1 MDLIQK
7 PQSENLIVD
16 GSEATFMEDVVEE
29 SKKQPVIVD
38 FWAPWCGPCKTLGP
52 ALEAVVKENSSKV
65 KMVKIDIDQ
74 NSKNYSKSDINSSSK
89 GSTYSNQNQVSKN
102 DDSETSGFA
111 AIEDVPLIIDLSSVT
126 DADGMGSVS
135 VQWQISPDN
144 KKWTNISAATN
155 QSFTPR
161 EIHVGSRLRVVIS
174 YVDGQGN
181 LEPLTSP
188 PSTPVRNVNDKPT
201 GSPRLIGSSVED
213 SALVVDTSGIADED
227 GIGGFDITWQRSSS
241 KSSWEAYPT
250 GDKNEVLRLTQ
261 SQVGYSYRAVVSYV
275 DSHGTREVLYTSP
288 SETIDNLDDP
298 VQGEVTIVGEP
309 KEGITLRALSNSLS
323 DEDGIA
329 SISISWE
336 TSKDGRNWM
345 GLNSLSG
352 PVLNLNQS
360 LVGSQVRARVAVV
373 DNFGIETNLY
383 SQATRTVENVNNKP
397 SGRIVIRRVGQ

>member
-1 MDLIQK
+1 MFVEVYMRFIRVNLSRLIF
-7 PQSENLIVD
+7 SFVLIVL
-16 GSEATFMEDVVEE
+16 TFNVNSVFAGGDPAIKDEKVIINKNNVTQHKH
-29 SKKQPVIVD
+29 KKDSV
-38 FWAPWCGPCKTLGP
+38 
-52 ALEAVVKENSSKV
+52 
-65 KMVKIDIDQ
+65 DQ
-74 NSKNYSKSDINSSSK
+74 NSKNYSKSDIKSSAK
-89 GSTYSNQNQVSKN
+89 DSTYSNQNQISKN
-102 DDSETSGFA
+102 DNSETSGFA

-135 VQWQISPDN
+135 VQWQISSDP

-201 GSPRLIGSSVED
+201 GSARLIGSSVED

>member
-1 MDLIQK
+1 MRFIRD
-7 PQSENLIVD
+7 NLLLLTFCAIV
-16 GSEATFMEDVVEE
+16 GIAT
-29 SKKQPVIVD
+29 
-38 FWAPWCGPCKTLGP
+38 L
-52 ALEAVVKENSSKV
+52 
-65 KMVKIDIDQ
+65 
-74 NSKNYSKSDINSSSK
+74 NSKNVLAGGDPSIKDKKITKKKSNITQHDHNKIYHDKQKKLSSRDNKKTSKNSSLS
-89 GSTYSNQNQVSKN
+89 SNNTSAKDENV
-102 DDSETSGFA
+102 ETAGFA

-126 DADGMGSVS
+126 DSDGMGSVS
-135 VQWQISPDN
+135 VQWQISNDN
-144 KKWTNISAATN
+144 KKWTNISGATN

-161 EIHVGSRLRVVIS
+161 EIHVGSRLRVAIS

-201 GSPRLIGSSVED
+201 GSARLIGSAVED
-213 SALVVDTSGIADED
+213 SALVVDTSSIADED

-241 KSSWEAYPT
+241 KSSWEAYPA
-250 GDKNEVLRLTQ
+250 GQNEVLRLTQ
-261 SQVGYSYRAVVSYV
+261 SQVGYSYRAVVSYI

-298 VQGEVTIVGEP
+298 VQGEVNIIGEP
-309 KEGITLRALSNSLS
+309 KEGVTLRALSESLS

-336 TSKDGRNWM
+336 TSKDGRNWI

-352 PVLNLNQS
+352 PVLPLTQA

>member
-1 MDLIQK
+1 MRFLKD
-7 PQSENLIVD
+7 NLLLL
-16 GSEATFMEDVVEE
+16 TLC
-29 SKKQPVIVD
+29 VIV
-38 FWAPWCGPCKTLGP
+38 GVVTL
-52 ALEAVVKENSSKV
+52 
-65 KMVKIDIDQ
+65 
-74 NSKNYSKSDINSSSK
+74 NSKNVLAGGDPLIKDSKVTKQKSNIKQHDHSKLYVDKQKKLSSSNNK
-89 GSTYSNQNQVSKN
+89 NKSNGSLSKN
-102 DDSETSGFA
+102 NNKLKKDENVETAGFA

-126 DADGMGSVS
+126 DSDGMGSVS
-135 VQWQISPDN
+135 VQWQISTDN
-144 KKWTNISAATN
+144 KKWTNISGATN

-161 EIHVGSRLRVVIS
+161 EIHVGSRLRVAIS

-181 LEPLTSP
+181 LEPLISP
-188 PSTPVRNVNDKPT
+188 SSTPVRNVNDKPT
-201 GSPRLIGSSVED
+201 GSARLIGSAVED
-213 SALVVDTSGIADED
+213 SALVVDTSSIADED

-241 KSSWEAYPT
+241 KSSWEAYPA
-250 GDKNEVLRLTQ
+250 GQNEVLRLTQ
-261 SQVGYSYRAVVSYV
+261 NQVGYSYRAVVSYI

-298 VQGEVTIVGEP
+298 VQGEVTIIGEP
-309 KEGITLRALSNSLS
+309 KEGVTLRALSDSLS

-336 TSKDGRNWM
+336 TSKDGRNWI

-352 PVLNLNQS
+352 PILPLNQA

>member
-1 MDLIQK
+1 MSFIRVNLLKLIF
-7 PQSENLIVD
+7 SFVLIVL
-16 GSEATFMEDVVEE
+16 TFNVNSVFAGGDPAIKDEKVIINKNNITQHKH
-29 SKKQPVIVD
+29 KKDSV
-38 FWAPWCGPCKTLGP
+38 
-52 ALEAVVKENSSKV
+52 
-65 KMVKIDIDQ
+65 DQ
-74 NSKNYSKSDINSSSK
+74 NSKNYSKSDIKSSAK
-89 GSTYSNQNQVSKN
+89 DSTYSNQNQISKN
-102 DDSETSGFA
+102 DNSETSGFA

-135 VQWQISPDN
+135 VQWQISSDP
-144 KKWTNISAATN
+144 KKWKNISAATN

-201 GSPRLIGSSVED
+201 GSARLIGSSVED

-261 SQVGYSYRAVVSYV
+261 NQVGYSYRAVVSYV

-298 VQGEVTIVGEP
+298 VQGDVTIVGEP

>member
-1 MDLIQK
+1 MRFIRVNLSRLIF
-7 PQSENLIVD
+7 SFVLIVL
-16 GSEATFMEDVVEE
+16 TFNVNYVFAGGDPAIKDEKVIINKNNITQHKH
-29 SKKQPVIVD
+29 KKDSV
-38 FWAPWCGPCKTLGP
+38 
-52 ALEAVVKENSSKV
+52 
-65 KMVKIDIDQ
+65 DQ
-74 NSKNYSKSDINSSSK
+74 NSKNYSKSDIKSSAK
-89 GSTYSNQNQVSKN
+89 DSTYSNQNQISKN
-102 DDSETSGFA
+102 DNSETSGFA

-135 VQWQISPDN
+135 VQWQISSDP

-201 GSPRLIGSSVED
+201 GSARLIGSSVED

-298 VQGEVTIVGEP
+298 VQGEVIIVGEP

>member
-1 MDLIQK
+1 MVGIATLDSK
-7 PQSENLIVD
+7 IVLAGGD
-16 GSEATFMEDVVEE
+16 PSIKD
-29 SKKQPVIVD
+29 
-38 FWAPWCGPCKTLGP
+38 
-52 ALEAVVKENSSKV
+52 SKV
-65 KMVKIDIDQ
+65 KKQKSNIKQHDHDKLYVDKQKKLTSTDKKNISDN
-74 NSKNYSKSDINSSSK
+74 NSATTDNNLNKDENLENA
-89 GSTYSNQNQVSKN
+89 
-102 DDSETSGFA
+102 GFA

-126 DADGMGSVS
+126 DSDGMGSVS
-135 VQWQISPDN
+135 VQWQISSDN
-144 KKWTNISAATN
+144 KKWTNISGATN

-161 EIHVGSRLRVVIS
+161 EIHVGNRLRVAIS

-181 LEPLTSP
+181 LEPLLSP

-201 GSPRLIGSSVED
+201 GSARLIGSAVED
-213 SALVVDTSGIADED
+213 SALVVDTSSIADED

-250 GDKNEVLRLTQ
+250 AQNEVLRLTQ

-298 VQGEVTIVGEP
+298 VQGEVTITGEP
-309 KEGITLRALSNSLS
+309 KEGITLRALSDSLS

-336 TSKDGRNWM
+336 KSKDGRNWI

-352 PVLNLNQS
+352 PVLQLNQS

-383 SQATRTVENVNNKP
+383 SQATRTIENVNNKP

>member
-1 MDLIQK
+1 MVL
-7 PQSENLIVD
+7 
-16 GSEATFMEDVVEE
+16 TFNVNFVFAGGDPAIKDE
-29 SKKQPVIVD
+29 KVIVN
-38 FWAPWCGPCKTLGP
+38 KSNITQH
-52 ALEAVVKENSSKV
+52 KHK
-65 KMVKIDIDQ
+65 KIDIDQ

-102 DDSETSGFA
+102 DNSETSGFA

-135 VQWQISPDN
+135 VQWQISSDS

>member
-1 MDLIQK
+1 MRFIKDNLLLLTLCLIVGVATLDSKNVLAGGDPSIKDSKVTKQKSNIKQHDHKKTYVEKQKKLSSSDTKTISNNTSTTKNSSDLNK
-7 PQSENLIVD
+7 DENL
-16 GSEATFMEDVVEE
+16 
-29 SKKQPVIVD
+29 
-38 FWAPWCGPCKTLGP
+38 
-52 ALEAVVKENSSKV
+52 ENA
-65 KMVKIDIDQ
+65 
-74 NSKNYSKSDINSSSK
+74 
-89 GSTYSNQNQVSKN
+89 
-102 DDSETSGFA
+102 GFA

-126 DADGMGSVS
+126 DSDGMGSVS
-135 VQWQISPDN
+135 VQWQISSDN
-144 KKWTNISAATN
+144 KKWTNISGATN

-161 EIHVGSRLRVVIS
+161 EIHVGNRLRVAIS

-181 LEPLTSP
+181 LEPLLSP

-201 GSPRLIGSSVED
+201 GSARLIGSAVED
-213 SALVVDTSGIADED
+213 SALVVDTSSIADED

-250 GDKNEVLRLTQ
+250 AQNEVLRLTQ
-261 SQVGYSYRAVVSYV
+261 SQVGYSYRAVVSYI

-298 VQGEVTIVGEP
+298 VQGEVTITGEP
-309 KEGITLRALSNSLS
+309 KEGVTLRAISDSLS

-336 TSKDGRNWM
+336 TSKDGRNWI

-352 PVLNLNQS
+352 PVLQLNQS

>member
-1 MDLIQK
+1 MRFIRVNLSRLIF
-7 PQSENLIVD
+7 SFVLIVL
-16 GSEATFMEDVVEE
+16 TFNVNSVFAGGDPAIKDEKVIINKNNVTQHKH
-29 SKKQPVIVD
+29 KKDSV
-38 FWAPWCGPCKTLGP
+38 
-52 ALEAVVKENSSKV
+52 
-65 KMVKIDIDQ
+65 DQ
-74 NSKNYSKSDINSSSK
+74 NSKNYSKSDIKSSAK
-89 GSTYSNQNQVSKN
+89 NSTYSNQNQVSKN
-102 DDSETSGFA
+102 DNSETSGFA

-135 VQWQISPDN
+135 VQWQISSDP

-201 GSPRLIGSSVED
+201 GSARLIGSSVED

>member
-1 MDLIQK
+1 MRFIRVNLSWLIF
-7 PQSENLIVD
+7 SFVLIVL
-16 GSEATFMEDVVEE
+16 TFNVNSVFAGGDPAIKDEKVIINKNNITQHKH
-29 SKKQPVIVD
+29 KKDSV
-38 FWAPWCGPCKTLGP
+38 
-52 ALEAVVKENSSKV
+52 
-65 KMVKIDIDQ
+65 DQ
-74 NSKNYSKSDINSSSK
+74 NSKNYSKSDIKSSAK
-89 GSTYSNQNQVSKN
+89 DSTYSNQNQISKN
-102 DDSETSGFA
+102 DNSETSGFA

-135 VQWQISPDN
+135 VQWQISSDP

-201 GSPRLIGSSVED
+201 GSARLIGSSVED

>member
-1 MDLIQK
+1 MRFIKDNILLLTLCVIASVATLDSKKVLAGGDPSIKDNKVTKSKSNIKQHKHNKTYVEKQK
-7 PQSENLIVD
+7 NLSSTDRKKVSDSTSATKKINNSNNDENL
-16 GSEATFMEDVVEE
+16 
-29 SKKQPVIVD
+29 
-38 FWAPWCGPCKTLGP
+38 
-52 ALEAVVKENSSKV
+52 ENA
-65 KMVKIDIDQ
+65 
-74 NSKNYSKSDINSSSK
+74 
-89 GSTYSNQNQVSKN
+89 
-102 DDSETSGFA
+102 GFA

-126 DADGMGSVS
+126 DSDGMGSVS
-135 VQWQISPDN
+135 VQWQISSDN
-144 KKWTNISAATN
+144 KKWTNISGATN

-161 EIHVGSRLRVVIS
+161 EIHVGSRLRVAIS
-174 YVDGQGN
+174 YIDGQGN
-181 LEPLTSP
+181 LEPLLSP

-201 GSPRLIGSSVED
+201 GSARLIGSAVED
-213 SALVVDTSGIADED
+213 SSLVVDTSSIADED

-250 GDKNEVLRLTQ
+250 AQNEVLKLTQ
-261 SQVGYSYRAVVSYV
+261 NQVGYSYRAVVSYV

-298 VQGEVTIVGEP
+298 VQGEVTVTGEP
-309 KEGITLRALSNSLS
+309 KEGDILRALSDSLT

-336 TSKDGRNWM
+336 TSRDGRNWV

-352 PVLNLNQS
+352 PVLQLNQS

>member
-1 MDLIQK
+1 MRFLKDNFLLLALCVLASITTLDSKNAFAGGDPAIKDKKVKDNKSNVIQHDHEK
-7 PQSENLIVD
+7 TYVNKQNNL
-16 GSEATFMEDVVEE
+16 S
-29 SKKQPVIVD
+29 SKSNKKKSD
-38 FWAPWCGPCKTLGP
+38 
-52 ALEAVVKENSSKV
+52 ALKSNSKVNDNVNSDENS
-65 KMVKIDIDQ
+65 
-74 NSKNYSKSDINSSSK
+74 
-89 GSTYSNQNQVSKN
+89 
-102 DDSETSGFA
+102 ETAGFA

-126 DADGMGSVS
+126 DSDGMGSVS

-144 KKWTNISAATN
+144 KKWTNISGATN

-161 EIHVGSRLRVVIS
+161 EIHVGNRLRVVIS

-201 GSPRLIGSSVED
+201 GSARLIGSSVED
-213 SALVVDTSGIADED
+213 SALVVDTSSIADED

-250 GDKNEVLRLTQ
+250 DQNEVLRLTQ
-261 SQVGYSYRAVVSYV
+261 SQVGYSYRAVVSYI
-275 DSHGTREVLYTSP
+275 DSHDTREVLYTSP

-298 VQGEVTIVGEP
+298 VQGEVTIIGEP

-336 TSKDGRNWM
+336 TSKDGRNWIV
-345 GLNSLSG
+345 LSSLSG
-352 PVLNLNQS
+352 PILSLNQS
-360 LVGSQVRARVAVV
+360 LVGSQIRARVAVV
-373 DNFGIETNLY
+373 DNFGIETNLF

>member
-1 MDLIQK
+1 
-7 PQSENLIVD
+7 
-16 GSEATFMEDVVEE
+16 
-29 SKKQPVIVD
+29 
-38 FWAPWCGPCKTLGP
+38 
-52 ALEAVVKENSSKV
+52 
-65 KMVKIDIDQ
+65 
-74 NSKNYSKSDINSSSK
+74 
-89 GSTYSNQNQVSKN
+89 
-102 DDSETSGFA
+102 
-111 AIEDVPLIIDLSSVT
+111 
-126 DADGMGSVS
+126 MGSVS
-135 VQWQISPDN
+135 VQWQISSDN
-144 KKWTNISAATN
+144 KKWTNISGATN

-161 EIHVGSRLRVVIS
+161 EIHVGSRLRVAIS

-201 GSPRLIGSSVED
+201 GSARLIGSAVED
-213 SALVVDTSGIADED
+213 SALVVDTSSIADED
-227 GIGGFDITWQRSSS
+227 GIGGFDIIWQRSSS
-241 KSSWEAYPT
+241 KSSWEAYPA
-250 GDKNEVLRLTQ
+250 GQNEVLRLTQ
-261 SQVGYSYRAVVSYV
+261 SQVGYSYRAVVSYI

-298 VQGEVTIVGEP
+298 VQGEVTIIGEP
-309 KEGITLRALSNSLS
+309 KEGVTLRALSDSLS

-336 TSKDGRNWM
+336 TSKDGRNWI

-352 PVLNLNQS
+352 PILPLTQV
-360 LVGSQVRARVAVV
+360 LVGSQIRARVAVV

>member
-1 MDLIQK
+1 MRFIKDNLLLLTLCLIVGVATLDSKNVLAGGDPSIKDSKVTKQKSNIKQHDHKKTYVGKQNKLSPTETKTISNNTSATRNSSDLIK
-7 PQSENLIVD
+7 DENL
-16 GSEATFMEDVVEE
+16 
-29 SKKQPVIVD
+29 
-38 FWAPWCGPCKTLGP
+38 
-52 ALEAVVKENSSKV
+52 ENA
-65 KMVKIDIDQ
+65 
-74 NSKNYSKSDINSSSK
+74 
-89 GSTYSNQNQVSKN
+89 
-102 DDSETSGFA
+102 GFA

-126 DADGMGSVS
+126 DSDGMGSVS
-135 VQWQISPDN
+135 VQWQISSDN
-144 KKWTNISAATN
+144 KKWTNISGATN

-161 EIHVGSRLRVVIS
+161 EIHVGNRLRVAIS

-181 LEPLTSP
+181 LEPLLSP

-201 GSPRLIGSSVED
+201 GSARLIGSAVED
-213 SALVVDTSGIADED
+213 SALVVDTSSIADED

-250 GDKNEVLRLTQ
+250 AQNEVLRLTQ

-298 VQGEVTIVGEP
+298 VQGEVTITGEP
-309 KEGITLRALSNSLS
+309 KEGVTLRAISDSLS

-336 TSKDGRNWM
+336 TSKDGRNWI

-352 PVLNLNQS
+352 PVLQLNQS

>member
-1 MDLIQK
+1 MRFIRVNLSRLIF
-7 PQSENLIVD
+7 SFVLIVL
-16 GSEATFMEDVVEE
+16 TFNVNSVFAGGDPAIKDEKVIINKNNITQHKH
-29 SKKQPVIVD
+29 KKDSV
-38 FWAPWCGPCKTLGP
+38 
-52 ALEAVVKENSSKV
+52 
-65 KMVKIDIDQ
+65 DQ
-74 NSKNYSKSDINSSSK
+74 NSKNYSKSDIKSSAK
-89 GSTYSNQNQVSKN
+89 DSTYSNQNQVSKN
-102 DDSETSGFA
+102 DNSETSGFA

-135 VQWQISPDN
+135 VQWQISSDP

-201 GSPRLIGSSVED
+201 GSARLIGSSVED

>member
-1 MDLIQK
+1 MSFIRVNLLKLIF
-7 PQSENLIVD
+7 SFVLIVL
-16 GSEATFMEDVVEE
+16 TFNVNSVFAGGDPAIKDEKVIINKNNITQHKH
-29 SKKQPVIVD
+29 KKDSV
-38 FWAPWCGPCKTLGP
+38 
-52 ALEAVVKENSSKV
+52 
-65 KMVKIDIDQ
+65 DQ
-74 NSKNYSKSDINSSSK
+74 NSKNYSKSDIKSSAK
-89 GSTYSNQNQVSKN
+89 DSTYSNQNQVSKN
-102 DDSETSGFA
+102 DNSETSGFA

-135 VQWQISPDN
+135 VQWQISSDP

-201 GSPRLIGSSVED
+201 GSARLIGSSVED

>member
-1 MDLIQK
+1 MRFIKD
-7 PQSENLIVD
+7 NLLLLTLCVVVGI
-16 GSEATFMEDVVEE
+16 ATLD
-29 SKKQPVIVD
+29 SKNVLAGGDPSIKD
-38 FWAPWCGPCKTLGP
+38 
-52 ALEAVVKENSSKV
+52 SKV
-65 KMVKIDIDQ
+65 KKQKSNIKQHDHNKLYVDKQKKLSSTNKKNISDNNSVTKNNN
-74 NSKNYSKSDINSSSK
+74 NSKKDENVENA
-89 GSTYSNQNQVSKN
+89 
-102 DDSETSGFA
+102 GFA

-126 DADGMGSVS
+126 DSDGMGSVS
-135 VQWQISPDN
+135 VQWQISADN
-144 KKWTNISAATN
+144 KKWTNISGATN

-161 EIHVGSRLRVVIS
+161 ELHVGNRLRVAIS

-181 LEPLTSP
+181 LEPLISP

-201 GSPRLIGSSVED
+201 GSARLIGSAVED
-213 SALVVDTSGIADED
+213 SALVVDTSSIADED

-241 KSSWEAYPT
+241 KSTWEAYPT
-250 GDKNEVLRLTQ
+250 VQNEVLRLTQ
-261 SQVGYSYRAVVSYV
+261 SQVGYSFRAVVSYI

-298 VQGEVTIVGEP
+298 VQGEVTITGDP
-309 KEGITLRALSNSLS
+309 KEGVTLRAISESLS

-336 TSKDGRNWM
+336 TSKDGRNWVV
-345 GLNSLSG
+345 LNSLSG
-352 PVLNLNQS
+352 PVLQLTQA

-397 SGRIVIRRVGQ
+397 SGRIIIRRVGQ

>member
-1 MDLIQK
+1 MRLIK
-7 PQSENLIVD
+7 NNLLLFTFCVLVVIATLDSKIVLAGGD
-16 GSEATFMEDVVEE
+16 PSIKDNKVTMPKSNIKQHDHDKLYG
-29 SKKQPVIVD
+29 KKQK
-38 FWAPWCGPCKTLGP
+38 KTSSTTKKNVSNNTATTNNNLNND
-52 ALEAVVKENSSKV
+52 ENKENA
-65 KMVKIDIDQ
+65 
-74 NSKNYSKSDINSSSK
+74 
-89 GSTYSNQNQVSKN
+89 
-102 DDSETSGFA
+102 GFA

-126 DADGMGSVS
+126 DSDGMGSVS
-135 VQWQISPDN
+135 VQWQISSDN
-144 KKWTNISAATN
+144 KKWTNISGATN

-161 EIHVGSRLRVVIS
+161 EIHVGYRLRVAIS

-181 LEPLTSP
+181 LEPLISP

-201 GSPRLIGSSVED
+201 GSARLIGSAVED
-213 SALVVDTSGIADED
+213 SALVVDTSSIADED

-250 GDKNEVLRLTQ
+250 AQNEVLRLTQ
-261 SQVGYSYRAVVSYV
+261 NQVGYSYRAVVSYI

-298 VQGEVTIVGEP
+298 VQGEVTIIGEP
-309 KEGITLRALSNSLS
+309 KEGVTLRALSDSLS

-336 TSKDGRNWM
+336 TSKDGRNWIV
-345 GLNSLSG
+345 LNSLSG
-352 PVLNLNQS
+352 PILQLNQS

>member
-1 MDLIQK
+1 MRFLKVNLLLLTICLIAGVTALDSRIVLAGGDPSIKDSKIVQK
-7 PQSENLIVD
+7 KSNITQHDHNKTYLKD
-16 GSEATFMEDVVEE
+16 Q
-29 SKKQPVIVD
+29 KK
-38 FWAPWCGPCKTLGP
+38 L
-52 ALEAVVKENSSKV
+52 SSK
-65 KMVKIDIDQ
+65 D
-74 NSKNYSKSDINSSSK
+74 
-89 GSTYSNQNQVSKN
+89 TKN
-102 DDSETSGFA
+102 DGKISQKSSIGTNKDENVETAGFA

-126 DADGMGSVS
+126 DSDGMGSVS

-144 KKWTNISAATN
+144 NKWTNISGATN

-161 EIHVGSRLRVVIS
+161 EIHVGSRLRVAIS

-181 LEPLTSP
+181 LEPLISP

-201 GSPRLIGSSVED
+201 GSARLIGSSVED
-213 SALVVDTSGIADED
+213 SALVVDTSSIADED

-250 GDKNEVLRLTQ
+250 GQNEVLRLTQ
-261 SQVGYSYRAVVSYV
+261 SQVGYSYRAVVSYI

-298 VQGEVTIVGEP
+298 VQGEVTIIGEP
-309 KEGITLRALSNSLS
+309 KEGVTLRALSNSLS

-336 TSKDGRNWM
+336 TSKDGRNWI
-345 GLNSLSG
+345 GVNSLSG
-352 PVLNLNQS
+352 PVLSLGQS

-373 DNFGIETNLY
+373 DNFGIETNL
-383 SQATRTVENVNNKP
+383 SL
-397 SGRIVIRRVGQ
+397 IHI

>member
-1 MDLIQK
+1 MVGIATLDSK
-7 PQSENLIVD
+7 IVLAGGD
-16 GSEATFMEDVVEE
+16 PSIKD
-29 SKKQPVIVD
+29 
-38 FWAPWCGPCKTLGP
+38 
-52 ALEAVVKENSSKV
+52 SKV
-65 KMVKIDIDQ
+65 KKQKSNIKQHDHDKQYVDKQKKLASTDKKNISDN
-74 NSKNYSKSDINSSSK
+74 NSATTDNNL
-89 GSTYSNQNQVSKN
+89 NN
-102 DDSETSGFA
+102 DENLENAGFA

-126 DADGMGSVS
+126 DSDGMGSVS
-135 VQWQISPDN
+135 VQWQISSDN
-144 KKWTNISAATN
+144 KKWTNISGATN

-161 EIHVGSRLRVVIS
+161 EIHVGNRLRVAIS

-181 LEPLTSP
+181 LEPLLSP

-201 GSPRLIGSSVED
+201 GSARLIGSAVED
-213 SALVVDTSGIADED
+213 SALVVDTSSIADED

-250 GDKNEVLRLTQ
+250 AQNEVLRLTQ

-298 VQGEVTIVGEP
+298 VQGEVTITGEP
-309 KEGITLRALSNSLS
+309 KEGITLRALSDSLS

-336 TSKDGRNWM
+336 KSKDGRNWI

-352 PVLNLNQS
+352 PVLQLNQS

>member
-1 MDLIQK
+1 MFVEVYMRFIRVNLSRLIF
-7 PQSENLIVD
+7 SFVLIVL
-16 GSEATFMEDVVEE
+16 TFNVNSVFAGGDPAIKDEKVIINKNNITQHKH
-29 SKKQPVIVD
+29 KKDSV
-38 FWAPWCGPCKTLGP
+38 
-52 ALEAVVKENSSKV
+52 
-65 KMVKIDIDQ
+65 DQ
-74 NSKNYSKSDINSSSK
+74 NSKNYSKSDIKSSAK
-89 GSTYSNQNQVSKN
+89 DSTYSNQNQVSKN
-102 DDSETSGFA
+102 DNSETSGFA

-135 VQWQISPDN
+135 VQWQISSDP

-201 GSPRLIGSSVED
+201 GSARLIGSSVED

-298 VQGEVTIVGEP
+298 VQGEVIIVGEP

>member
-1 MDLIQK
+1 MRFIKD
-7 PQSENLIVD
+7 NLLLL
-16 GSEATFMEDVVEE
+16 TLC
-29 SKKQPVIVD
+29 VIVGI
-38 FWAPWCGPCKTLGP
+38 ATL
-52 ALEAVVKENSSKV
+52 
-65 KMVKIDIDQ
+65 
-74 NSKNYSKSDINSSSK
+74 NSKNVFAGGDPSIKDNKVKKQKSNIKQHDHNKLYVDKQKKLPSTDRSEASDK
-89 GSTYSNQNQVSKN
+89 SGLSESGSNKDENV
-102 DDSETSGFA
+102 ETAGFA

-126 DADGMGSVS
+126 DSDGMGSVS
-135 VQWQISPDN
+135 VQWQISSDN
-144 KKWTNISAATN
+144 KKWTNISGATN

-161 EIHVGSRLRVVIS
+161 EIHVGSRLRVAIS

-188 PSTPVRNVNDKPT
+188 PSTPVKNVNDKPT
-201 GSPRLIGSSVED
+201 GSARLIGSAVED
-213 SALVVDTSGIADED
+213 SALVVDTSSIADED

-250 GDKNEVLRLTQ
+250 AQNEVLRLTQ
-261 SQVGYSYRAVVSYV
+261 NQVGYSYRAVVSYI
-275 DSHGTREVLYTSP
+275 DSNGTREVLYTSP

-298 VQGEVTIVGEP
+298 VQGEVTIIGEP
-309 KEGITLRALSNSLS
+309 KEGVTLRALSNNLS

-336 TSKDGRNWM
+336 TSKDGRNWL

-352 PVLNLNQS
+352 PILSLNQS

>member
-1 MDLIQK
+1 MRFFKD
-7 PQSENLIVD
+7 NLLLF
-16 GSEATFMEDVVEE
+16 TLC
-29 SKKQPVIVD
+29 VIV
-38 FWAPWCGPCKTLGP
+38 GVVTLDSKNVFAGGDP
-52 ALEAVVKENSSKV
+52 SIKDSKVTKQKSNIKQHDHSKLYVDKQKKLSSKNNNTTN
-65 KMVKIDIDQ
+65 
-74 NSKNYSKSDINSSSK
+74 NSGLAKNSGDLSKDGN
-89 GSTYSNQNQVSKN
+89 V
-102 DDSETSGFA
+102 ETAGFA

-126 DADGMGSVS
+126 DSDGMGSGS
-135 VQWQISPDN
+135 VQWQISSDN
-144 KKWTNISAATN
+144 KKWTNISGATN

-161 EIHVGSRLRVVIS
+161 EVHVGKRLRVAIS

-201 GSPRLIGSSVED
+201 GSARLIGSAVED
-213 SALVVDTSGIADED
+213 SALVVDTSSIADED
-227 GIGGFDITWQRSSS
+227 GIGGFDITWQRSTS
-241 KSSWEAYPT
+241 KSSWEAYPA
-250 GDKNEVLRLTQ
+250 GQNEVLRLTQ
-261 SQVGYSYRAVVSYV
+261 SQVGYSYRAVVSYI

-298 VQGEVTIVGEP
+298 VQGEVTIIGEP
-309 KEGITLRALSNSLS
+309 KEGVTLRALSESLS

-336 TSKDGRNWM
+336 TSKDGRNWA

-352 PVLNLNQS
+352 PILPLTQS
-360 LVGSQVRARVAVV
+360 LVGSQVRVRVAVV

>member
-1 MDLIQK
+1 MR
-7 PQSENLIVD
+7 
-16 GSEATFMEDVVEE
+16 FMKDNFLLFTLC
-29 SKKQPVIVD
+29 VIVGI
-38 FWAPWCGPCKTLGP
+38 ATLDSKIVFAGGDP
-52 ALEAVVKENSSKV
+52 SIKDSKV
-65 KMVKIDIDQ
+65 KKQKSNITQHDHSKLYVDKQKKLTSTDKK
-74 NSKNYSKSDINSSSK
+74 NVSNNSSASKNNNNSNK
-89 GSTYSNQNQVSKN
+89 DENV
-102 DDSETSGFA
+102 ETSGFA

-126 DADGMGSVS
+126 DSDGMGSVS
-135 VQWQISPDN
+135 VQWQISSDN
-144 KKWTNISAATN
+144 KKWTNISGATN

-161 EIHVGSRLRVVIS
+161 EIHVGSRLRVAIS

-201 GSPRLIGSSVED
+201 GSARLIGSAVED
-213 SALVVDTSGIADED
+213 SALVVDTSSIADED

-241 KSSWEAYPT
+241 KSSWEAYPA
-250 GDKNEVLRLTQ
+250 GQNEVLRLTQ
-261 SQVGYSYRAVVSYV
+261 NQVGYSYRAVVSYI

-298 VQGEVTIVGEP
+298 VQGEVTIIGEP
-309 KEGITLRALSNSLS
+309 KEGVTLRALSDSLS

-336 TSKDGRNWM
+336 TSKDGRNWIV
-345 GLNSLSG
+345 LNSLSG
-352 PVLNLNQS
+352 PILPLDQS